1 MYRPPSHQ
9 QETLTRETEEP
20 QMLYEHD
27 KFKVSQLK
35 KPAAIVPVQQ
45 QDEDEEF
52 DDIPF
57 TTSKVSVKNKIQH
70 KQPVVVK

>member
-1 MYRPPSHQ
+1 MP
-9 QETLTRETEEP
+9 
-20 QMLYEHD
+20 YEHD
-27 KFKVSQLK
+27 RFKVSQLK

-57 TTSKVSVKNKIQH
+57 TTSKVSVKNKIQQ

>member
-1 MYRPPSHQ
+1 MP
-9 QETLTRETEEP
+9 
-20 QMLYEHD
+20 YEHD

>member
-1 MYRPPSHQ
+1 MP
-9 QETLTRETEEP
+9 
-20 QMLYEHD
+20 YEHD
-27 KFKVSQLK
+27 RFKVSQLK

-57 TTSKVSVKNKIQH
+57 TSKVSVKNLTNKIQH
-70 KQPVVVK
+70 KQPLIVK